1 MKQIFPP
8 MYDRPENG
16 MPFAGL
22 AYWLFAF
29 VGIPLFLPLIADGFW
44 GELKF
49 ASWLEFVY
57 HTVNALVIVFMFKSY
72 ARDSFLNVQLDPGKF
87 FKTVGI
93 ALALMLLLALGLYFF
108 LVPLATDVYPINE
121 LTMAISSGLMVD
133 TLPVFGTLCHTLIT
147 PIAVVGLFYV
157 VGFAP
162 MCCRKPW
169 LGYLAVTI
177 LLMLPAAFDILWRG
191 GAALVIATYILNLP
205 MHLIACWSYQ
215 KADTVWAP
223 LTVLSIFN
231 LITSLVSM
239 LLLR

>member
-1 MKQIFPP
+1 M
-8 MYDRPENG
+8 
-16 MPFAGL
+16 
-22 AYWLFAF
+22 
-29 VGIPLFLPLIADGFW
+29 LP
-44 GELKF
+44 
-49 ASWLEFVY
+49 
-57 HTVNALVIVFMFKSY
+57 
-72 ARDSFLNVQLDPGKF
+72 
-87 FKTVGI
+87 
-93 ALALMLLLALGLYFF
+93 
-108 LVPLATDVYPINE
+108 
-121 LTMAISSGLMVD
+121 
-133 TLPVFGTLCHTLIT
+133 
-147 PIAVVGLFYV
+147 
-157 VGFAP
+157 
-162 MCCRKPW
+162 PW

>member
-93 ALALMLLLALGLYFF
+93 ALALMLQLALGLYFF
-108 LVPLATDVYPINE
+108 LAPLATDGRYAAGVRY
-121 LTMAISSGLMVD
+121 A
-133 TLPVFGTLCHTLIT
+133 LPYADHADCGGWSVLC
-147 PIAVVGLFYV
+147 G
-157 VGFAP
+157 GFCAH
-162 MCCRKPW
+162 
-169 LGYLAVTI
+169 
-177 LLMLPAAFDILWRG
+177 MLP
-191 GAALVIATYILNLP
+191 
-205 MHLIACWSYQ
+205 
-215 KADTVWAP
+215 
-223 LTVLSIFN
+223 
-231 LITSLVSM
+231 
-239 LLLR
+239 

>member
-1 MKQIFPP
+1 M
-8 MYDRPENG
+8 
-16 MPFAGL
+16 
-22 AYWLFAF
+22 
-29 VGIPLFLPLIADGFW
+29 
-44 GELKF
+44 
-49 ASWLEFVY
+49 
-57 HTVNALVIVFMFKSY
+57 
-72 ARDSFLNVQLDPGKF
+72 
-87 FKTVGI
+87 
-93 ALALMLLLALGLYFF
+93 
-108 LVPLATDVYPINE
+108 
-121 LTMAISSGLMVD
+121 
-133 TLPVFGTLCHTLIT
+133 FGTLCHTLIT